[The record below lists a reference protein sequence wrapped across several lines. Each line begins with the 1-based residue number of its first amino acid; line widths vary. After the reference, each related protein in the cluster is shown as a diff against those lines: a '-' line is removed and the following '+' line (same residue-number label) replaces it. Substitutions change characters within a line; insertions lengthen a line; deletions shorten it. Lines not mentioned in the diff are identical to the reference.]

1 MKNCV
6 PTLFQASPSF
16 SLHHKLCQ
24 SPKTLTKSINM
35 IINHFQSMLCRGVL
49 QTPYQHPHQHPQKH
63 SHKNTLLVS
72 FFYPPLRASPRFSEL
87 LRASPSFFQA
97 SPRFSELL
105 RDSPPHHNITFFN
118 LNFVQI
124 LISHTQLC
132 NFVKFVGDLKYFTD
146 FQIINYNKL
155 TIK

>member
-49 QTPYQHPHQHPQKH
+49 QTPHQHSHQRPQKH
-63 SHKNTLLVS
+63 SHKYTLLVS
-72 FFYPPLRASPRFSEL
+72 FFYPPSPRFSKFFQD
-87 LRASPSFFQA
+87 SPSFSKILRAF
-97 SPRFSELL
+97 PRFSEILPL
-105 RDSPPHHNITFFN
+105 ITTSLFQPQFSCKF
-118 LNFVQI
+118 LFHIPSCAI
-124 LISHTQLC
+124 L
-132 NFVKFVGDLKYFTD
+132 
-146 FQIINYNKL
+146 
-155 TIK
+155 